1 VRPDLHVV
9 IPAGGSGT
17 RLWPL
22 SRAASPKFLHP
33 LSPDGRTLLAST
45 VHRLAPL
52 ADPSRT
58 FVITGHQHA
67 VTVSRQCPQLI
78 EDNILVEP
86 SPRDSCAAIGL
97 AAAIIAHRHPQA
109 VMACFPADHLV
120 EDIDSFHNVIRA
132 AVNQA
137 QAGSLVTVG
146 ITPTRP
152 ETGYGY
158 LHCGSTVEHGPART
172 VLEFT
177 EKPDALLASEYVESG
192 QHLWNAGIFVWRAG
206 IFLDV
211 LADLEPQLHN
221 NLRRIAEAWDT
232 EDRDAVLAEAWPE
245 LPRISVD
252 FAVME
257 PAARRGLVVTVPGS
271 FGWNDVGDFDTVG
284 TVWTQDDRKNATI
297 HCTPSHQAEQLTHDS
312 VGVVTL
318 TQTPRLIATLGVSD
332 LIIVDTADVLLVCA
346 RSRAQDVRKLVD
358 ALGERGEEEYL

>member
-45 VHRLAPL
+45 VQRLAPL

-58 FVITGHQHA
+58 FVITGPQHA
-67 VTVSRQCPQLI
+67 VAVARQCPQLI
-78 EDNILVEP
+78 EANILVEP

-97 AAAIIAHRHPQA
+97 AAAIIAHRDPQA

-120 EDIDSFHNVIRA
+120 DDVDSFYNVIQA

-146 ITPTRP
+146 VTPTRP

-158 LHCGSTVEHGPART
+158 LHCGAPVDGGPART

-177 EKPDALLASEYVESG
+177 EKPHAVLAIEYVETG
-192 QHLWNAGIFVWRAG
+192 QHLWNAGIFVWRAET
-206 IFLDV
+206 FLDV
-211 LADLEPQLHN
+211 LADLEPQMHDE
-221 NLRRIAEAWDT
+221 LRRIAATWDSG
-232 EDRDAVLAEAWPE
+232 DRDAVLAEAWPK

-257 PAARRGLVVTVPGS
+257 PAARRGLVATIPGR
-271 FGWNDVGDFDTVG
+271 FGWSDVGDFDTVG
-284 TVWTQDDRKNATI
+284 TVWTQDDRKNATV
-297 HCTPSHQAEQLTHDS
+297 HCNPNHRTEPLTHDT
-312 VGVVTL
+312 VGVVTI
-318 TQTPRLIATLGVSD
+318 TQTPRLIATLGVND
-332 LIIVDTADVLLVCA
+332 LIIVDTPDVLLVCP
-346 RSRAQDVRKLVD
+346 RSRAQEVRKLVD
-358 ALGERGEEEYL
+358 ALRERGEEGYL